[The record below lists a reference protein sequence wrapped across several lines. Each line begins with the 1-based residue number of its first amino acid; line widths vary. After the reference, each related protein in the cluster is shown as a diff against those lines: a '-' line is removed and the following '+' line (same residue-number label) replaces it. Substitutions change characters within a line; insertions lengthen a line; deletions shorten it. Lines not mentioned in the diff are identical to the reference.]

1 MADYRKIMDLLLDQ
15 RSYTTIT
22 EQLGCSRREVA
33 TAKKLITTRGITRA
47 RFQAMTDI
55 EVRAL
60 FPDGR
65 ARVSDDYEQPDYPR
79 VVASMRNNR
88 HFTLQQAWSRYVG
101 QESDGLRKYGYAQYC
116 HLFSEYLR
124 KNDLVATLKHEP
136 GRAMLVDWAG
146 DTLDL
151 VDQATGEVTKAILFV
166 AALPFSGA
174 VFCRAYTD
182 MKSPS
187 WIDAHARAFALFG
200 GTTKL
205 IVPDNPSTSTH
216 RLRQGDAERVV
227 NARYRQFADHYGVA
241 IVPARVKKPRD
252 KAAAENAVNV
262 VNTRVIG
269 YLAEETWSS
278 LAELNEAI
286 EERVREINHVMVRAD
301 DTTRWERF
309 EGEELAELG
318 PLPTDAFEEV
328 EWKDVKVGRNY
339 HVTCEYQHYSVPHA
353 YAGRLLRA
361 RLTSAKVAVF
371 DGHDLV
377 CEHQR
382 LSGRKH
388 QYVTS
393 PAHVPPQHRNIDGLW
408 TRRWFTDLARSFGP
422 ATVTVIEQ
430 VLDRQQI
437 EAQGFL
443 DCQNILTGLGRRNK
457 QRLEA
462 ACQQILNIGT
472 APTYTVLKRI
482 MAGIDSD
489 VKKPAPRVPAGSTRK
504 GQPKRESTVKFE
516 EIADVYVRDA
526 SHYTPGI
533 GDQGGVA

>member
-15 RSYTTIT
+15 RSYATIT
-22 EQLGCSRREVA
+22 ELVGCSRREVA
-33 TAKKLITTRGITRA
+33 AAKKVIATRGITRA
-47 RFQAMTDI
+47 LFQPMTDA
-55 EVRAL
+55 EVRGL

-65 ARVSDDYEQPDYPR
+65 ARVSDDYEQPDYQR
-79 VVASMRNNR
+79 VVASMRKNR

-101 QESDGLRKYGYAQYC
+101 QDSGGLRKYGYAQYC
-116 HLFSEYLR
+116 HLFSDYLR

-174 VFCRAYTD
+174 VFCHAYTD

-187 WIDAHARAFALFG
+187 WIDAHARAFSFFG

-205 IVPDNPSTSTH
+205 IVPDNPTTSTH

-241 IVPARVKKPRD
+241 VVPARVKKPRD

-262 VNTRVIG
+262 VNKRVIG

-286 EERVREINHVMVRAD
+286 EERVHEINHVMLRAD

-309 EGEELAELG
+309 ETEEAADLG
-318 PLPTDAFEEV
+318 PLPADAFEEV
-328 EWKDVKVGRNY
+328 EWKDVKVRRNY
-339 HVTCEYQHYSVPHA
+339 HVTCNYMHYSVPHA

-361 RLTSAKVAVF
+361 RLTSARVAVF
-371 DGHDLV
+371 DGHELV
-377 CEHQR
+377 CEHRR
-382 LSGRKH
+382 LTGRKG
-388 QYVTS
+388 QYATQ
-393 PAHVPPQHRNIDGLW
+393 PAHVPLQHRNIDGLW

-462 ACQQILNIGT
+462 ACQQVLNLGT
-472 APTYTVLKRI
+472 APTYTVLKRM

-504 GQPKRESTVKFE
+504 GQAKRVSPVKFE
-516 EIADVYVRDA
+516 EFADVYVRDA
-526 SHYTPGI
+526 SHYAPGN
-533 GDQGGVA
+533 GQQGGAA